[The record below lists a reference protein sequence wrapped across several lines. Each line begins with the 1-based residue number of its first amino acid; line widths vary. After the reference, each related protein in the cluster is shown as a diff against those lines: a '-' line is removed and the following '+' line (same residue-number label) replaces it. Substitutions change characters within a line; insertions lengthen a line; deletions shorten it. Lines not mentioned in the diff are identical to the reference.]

1 MRRWIDAAPISPSPA
16 LRAAVG
22 GHPLVAETLARRGFS
37 DPAAASAF
45 LDPSVYRPASPYDLP
60 DMDSGVAR
68 ICTAIAHGEP
78 ILIWGDFDVDGQTAT
93 ALLYEAF
100 QALGAHVRAY
110 VPQRETEGHGIA
122 GARLAHFIAEGIRLV
137 VTCDTGIA
145 EHEALDVARRGGVDV
160 VVTDHH
166 NLPET
171 LPAAHALIN
180 PKRLPETHPLQTLPG
195 VGCAYKLVEAL
206 AEAYERD
213 DLLERPLDLVAL
225 GIVVDVAE
233 QVGDTRWL
241 LQRGLA
247 RLRQT
252 DRLGL
257 LELYKRAE
265 VDAPLLNEET
275 LGFRLGPRL
284 NAVGR
289 LGNANFAVELLT
301 THDPERAALLATQFE
316 GLNAERKLL
325 TDQVYAGALRQID
338 RDPGLLD
345 DAVLVLA
352 SPSWPVGVLGLV
364 ASRLAEEFS
373 RPAVLIS
380 GTPGEPARGSARSV
394 PGCDIT
400 AALAANA
407 DLLLDY
413 GGHTLAAGL
422 SVEPEQIAALR
433 RALNRTVA
441 AQLAAAGIEPAL
453 QIDGWVTLGDL
464 TLDLVDD
471 LERLA
476 PFGAGNPP
484 LTLAARDLSVKSR
497 RTVGRGED
505 HVRITVADA
514 DGGEASLIWW
524 NGGGRPLPEG
534 RFDLAFTARP
544 NTFRGERRVQ
554 LEWVEARAASAP
566 LIVAERPPRQL
577 IDYRHETDPL
587 FRLAALRLE
596 HPDLQVWAEGPQ
608 RERVD
613 GSTRHDLQPAKALA
627 IWTTPPGTATLRAAV
642 EQVDPDL
649 VFVFAIDPELDKE
662 AAFLER
668 LGGLLKYAL
677 RVHDGWIT
685 YEQLAAAL
693 AHNPATVRA
702 GLVWL
707 LAAGHLTLLAEEDG
721 ALRLGRVRE
730 AQAARPAD
738 AAAIRATLRVLL
750 LETAAY
756 RRLFRAGSLSSHA
769 HDVIAVR

>member
-1 MRRWIDAAPISPSPA
+1 MRRWIDAPPVRPSQA
-16 LRAAVG
+16 LREAVG
-22 GHPLVAETLARRGFS
+22 GHPLVAETLVRRGFG
-37 DPAAASAF
+37 DPAAAAAF
-45 LDPSVYRPASPYDLP
+45 LDPSAYRPASPYDLP
-60 DMDSGVAR
+60 DMDRGGER
-68 ICTAIAHGEP
+68 IHAAIARGEP

-100 QALGAHVRAY
+100 QALGGHVRAY

-122 GARLAHFIAEGIRLV
+122 GGRLAHFIAEGIRLV

-145 EHEALDVARRGGVDV
+145 EHEALDAARRSGVDV

-166 NLPET
+166 NLPEA

-180 PKRLPETHPLQTLPG
+180 PKRLPETHPLRTLPG

-206 AEAYERD
+206 AADQRS
-213 DLLERPLDLVAL
+213 DLLERSLDLVAL

-265 VDAPLLNEET
+265 IDAPLLNEET

-289 LGNANFAVELLT
+289 LGDANFAVELLT
-301 THDPERAALLATQFE
+301 TRDRERAALLATQFE

-364 ASRLAEEFS
+364 ASRLAEEFN
-373 RPAVLIS
+373 RPTVLIS

-441 AQLAAAGIEPAL
+441 AQLAAAGIKPAL
-453 QIDGWVTLGDL
+453 QIDGWVALGDL
-464 TLDLVDD
+464 TLDLIDD

-497 RTVGRGED
+497 RAIGRGEE

-514 DGGEASLIWW
+514 NDGEASLIWW
-524 NGGGRPLPEG
+524 NGGGQPLPEG
-534 RFDLAFTARP
+534 RFDLAFTARS

-566 LIVAERPPRQL
+566 VTVAERPPRQL
-577 IDYRHETDPL
+577 IDYRHESDPV

-596 HPDLQVWAEGPQ
+596 HSDLQVWAEGPQ

-613 GSTRHDLQPAKALA
+613 GRTRHELQPASALA
-627 IWTTPPGTATLRAAV
+627 IWTTPPGTQALRAAV
-642 EQVDPDL
+642 EQVDPDR
-649 VFVFAIDPELDKE
+649 VFIFAIDPELDKE

-685 YEQLAAAL
+685 YEKLAAAL
-693 AHNPATVRA
+693 AHNSETVRA

-707 LAAGHLTLLAEEDG
+707 LAAGHLTLLAEQDG
-721 ALRLGRVRE
+721 ALRLGRAHE
-730 AQAARPAD
+730 AHAASPAD
-738 AAAIRATLRVLL
+738 AASVRATLRALL

-756 RRLFRAGSLSSHA
+756 RRLFCAGSLSSYA